1 MKKQFE
7 TESKRIL
14 DLMINSIYTN
24 KEIFLRELIS
34 NSSDAI
40 DKRYHE
46 LLKNKDDSFDKKNF
60 EIFIEL
66 NKDERT
72 ITISDNGIGMS
83 KEDLEKNLGTIA
95 QSGSLDFKNINK
107 DNMDDISIIGQFGV
121 GFYSSFMVSDK
132 IEVETKK
139 FNEKS
144 YKWIS
149 EGVEGYEILEGNREE
164 VGTSIK
170 LYIKQDD
177 ENSEEKEYDEFL
189 NQGYIKYLVKKYSNY
204 IKYPIKMEV
213 EKSRPKEKVNDED
226 EDEIENYTEVETLN
240 SMIPIWNKN
249 KSDVTDEEY
258 KNFYHQQRYGF
269 DEPISWIHLNAEG
282 LINYKAILYIPSQK
296 PMEYY
301 TSNYSGGLELYSNG
315 VMIMEKNEDLI
326 PDYLSF
332 VKGIVDSEDLSLNI
346 SREMLQ
352 NDRRM
357 NSISK
362 NLERKV
368 LQELKSLLKNDKEK
382 YEKFYKEFGL
392 SLKAGIYES
401 QGTKKKD
408 IEDLLLFKTSKSE
421 ELISLATYIE
431 NKKEDQEFIYYAT
444 GDNYKN
450 IDSMP
455 ALQMFKKKDIEVIY
469 LEENIDEFVIKLM
482 QDYKDIKFKLAFDEE
497 INLEEDNDENLDET
511 QKHNQEELFKK
522 MSEIL
527 GDEVV
532 EVKKSNR
539 LVEDASFLS
548 SKGDISIEMEKTL
561 SMQQNPFPMKAQ
573 KVLEINTNH
582 KLYQK
587 LMDALSSN
595 DEETLKLITRVLY
608 NQSRLI
614 AGLKLDDIVGF
625 TKDVNKLIG

>member
-497 INLEEDNDENLDET
+497 INLEEDNEENLDET

-595 DEETLKLITRVLY
+595 DEETIKLITRVLY

>member
-189 NQGYIKYLVKKYSNY
+189 NQGYIKYLIKKYSNY